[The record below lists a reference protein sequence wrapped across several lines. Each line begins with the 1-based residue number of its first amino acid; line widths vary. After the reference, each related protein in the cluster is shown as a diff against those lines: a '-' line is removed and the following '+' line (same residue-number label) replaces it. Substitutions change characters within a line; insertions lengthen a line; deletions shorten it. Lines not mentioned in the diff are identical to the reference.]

1 MRRGRIKR
9 ISAATA
15 IFAVAFV
22 GFASSA
28 SAASIWRQS
37 HPWNIAHQGGE
48 GEFPGNTLFALK
60 KSLRA
65 GADMLELDIGVTKDG
80 KVVMHHNTTVDSRTN
95 GTGEVRSFTWKQIQK
110 LDNAYWFSDGPGGI
124 SYSHE
129 QPLSTYKY
137 RGIATGQKRPPKGYK
152 ASDFRVASLQQVLKA
167 FPRTPINLEIKGRTP
182 AEDESEYIQNA
193 RILARELKRVKRK
206 NIIVV
211 SFKQAAVDEFHRLA
225 PKIPIAPGVEGMA
238 SFLLFDVAPANG
250 TVALQPPIQY
260 QYPGLGLVEVSS
272 TEWIAKAHA
281 AGYAWQNWFSD
292 DDSDSA
298 VDWQK
303 MVDRC
308 SDGIMSAYPVALEA
322 FLKTHPSP
330 DICKQRP

>member
-1 MRRGRIKR
+1 MRRGILTRLV
-9 ISAATA
+9 AATA
-15 IFAVAFV
+15 LFTVVLV
-22 GFASSA
+22 GSTSIA
-28 SAASIWRQS
+28 SAANPWRKS

-95 GTGEVRSFTWKQIQK
+95 GTGEVRSFTLRQIQR
-110 LDNAYWFSDGPGGI
+110 LDNAYWFSQGPGGV

-129 QPLSTYKY
+129 QDPSTYRY
-137 RGIATGQKRPPKGYK
+137 RGIATGQKKPPKGYK

-167 FPRTPINLEIKGRTP
+167 FPKTPINLEIKGRTP
-182 AEDESEYIQNA
+182 AEDISEYIQNA
-193 RILARELKRVKRK
+193 RVLARELKNVKRR

-211 SFKQAAVDEFHRLA
+211 SFKQEAVDEFHRLA
-225 PKIPIAPGVEGMA
+225 PKIPVAPGVDGMA
-238 SFLLFDVAPANG
+238 AFLLFDVLPPPG
-250 TVALQPPIQY
+250 TIALQPPITY
-260 QYPGLGLVEVSS
+260 QYPGLGLVEVSTS
-272 TEWIAKAHA
+272 EWIAKAHA

-330 DICKQRP
+330 EICKQRP

>member
-1 MRRGRIKR
+1 MRRGVITRLV
-9 ISAATA
+9 AATA
-15 IFAVAFV
+15 MFTLVLV
-22 GFASSA
+22 GSASSA
-28 SAASIWRQS
+28 SAANIWRQS

-95 GTGEVRSFTWKQIQK
+95 GTGEVRSFTLRQIQR
-110 LDNAYWFSDGPGGI
+110 LDNAYWFSSGPGGV

-129 QPLSTYKY
+129 QDPSTYKY
-137 RGIATGQKRPPKGYK
+137 RGIATGKKKPPKGFK

-167 FPRTPINLEIKGRTP
+167 FPKTPINLEIKGRTP
-182 AEDESEYIQNA
+182 AEDISEYIQNA
-193 RILARELKRVKRK
+193 RVLAKELKNVKRK

-211 SFKQAAVDEFHRLA
+211 SFKQEAVDEFHRLA
-225 PKIPIAPGVEGMA
+225 PKIPVAPGVDGMA
-238 SFLLFDVAPANG
+238 AFLLFDVLPSQG
-250 TVALQPPIQY
+250 TIALQPPITY
-260 QYPGLGLVEVSS
+260 QYPGLGLVEVSTS
-272 TEWIAKAHA
+272 EWIAKAHA

-298 VDWQK
+298 VDWEK

-322 FLKTHPSP
+322 FLETHPSP